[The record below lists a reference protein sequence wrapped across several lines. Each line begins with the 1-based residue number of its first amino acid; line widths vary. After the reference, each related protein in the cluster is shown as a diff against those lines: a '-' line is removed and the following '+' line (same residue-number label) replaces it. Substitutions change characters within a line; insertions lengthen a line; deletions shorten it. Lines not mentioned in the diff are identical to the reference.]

1 MSGIGDDNILRLSY
15 YKVDVGLIDDP
26 DIMKIM
32 RSASAE
38 NLALPEEALPFN
50 QVSTLTSWLKSL
62 FDCSSAHT
70 AHPVIQTSS
79 IDKQNFKITMC
90 R

>member
-50 QVSTLTSWLKSL
+50 QVST
-62 FDCSSAHT
+62 
-70 AHPVIQTSS
+70 
-79 IDKQNFKITMC
+79 